1 MLDHLSFFFFLS
13 LLESAGGEGVSP
25 PAALA
30 ELTMGIATIA
40 VAYIARVKSRIAVLV
55 MRLS

>member
-1 MLDHLSFFFFLS
+1 
-13 LLESAGGEGVSP
+13 
-25 PAALA
+25 LA